1 MLFHTWK
8 LWRNKSLFWRLFLI
22 ILAINLS
29 MCHSIS
35 VASSQPFTQRFSK
48 LRKYLLIQCNG
59 RLLNLSMSIYHL
71 IHRTSGNDETYLILV
86 LHRQSSNLGRKLE
99 PKKNRYFFSK
109 LEITKTSL
117 WNSSKTLWY
126 PYLSHFPDEVYN
138 FHCPGKCIQQIRR
151 LFTAQVQRC
160 IMQKMNVACGVY

>member
-48 LRKYLLIQCNG
+48 SRKYLLIQCNG

-86 LHRQSSNLGRKLE
+86 LHWQSSNLGRKLE

-117 WNSSKTLWY
+117 WNSSTRHLAPTSY
-126 PYLSHFPDEVYN
+126 QNSLIPVFIAL
-138 FHCPGKCIQQIRR
+138 PGWGLQFS
-151 LFTAQVQRC
+151 LP
-160 IMQKMNVACGVY
+160 G